1 MRLIDRIAR
10 TGFRV
15 GLGRRGTALL
25 ETTGR
30 KSGTPRVTPVT
41 NGLDGDVFWIVTER
55 GHRANYVRNIEAEP
69 RVRVN
74 AGGGWQH
81 GTAQIVEEDPEQRL
95 RKIVEL
101 NARARQRSDRAQDG
115 YRTSRHS
122 HRPRPRK
129 LSRDPDLHRIH
140 LGTHSTPALICVAT
154 CISGDLQHAP
164 E

>member
-1 MRLIDRIAR
+1 M
-10 TGFRV
+10 
-15 GLGRRGTALL
+15 L
-25 ETTGR
+25 ETTGH

-95 RKIVEL
+95 RKIVRL
-101 NARARQRSDRAQDG
+101 NARARGNAQIVRKTGTEHLVIRIDLDRE
-115 YRTSRHS
+115 S
-122 HRPRPRK
+122 
-129 LSRDPDLHRIH
+129 
-140 LGTHSTPALICVAT
+140 
-154 CISGDLQHAP
+154 
-164 E
+164 

>member
-1 MRLIDRIAR
+1 
-10 TGFRV
+10 V

-95 RKIVEL
+95 RVPSISSFASTSTAKAEPET
-101 NARARQRSDRAQDG
+101 
-115 YRTSRHS
+115 RTSHG
-122 HRPRPRK
+122 
-129 LSRDPDLHRIH
+129 IH
-140 LGTHSTPALICVAT
+140 LGAHSN
-154 CISGDLQHAP
+154 QH
-164 E
+164 